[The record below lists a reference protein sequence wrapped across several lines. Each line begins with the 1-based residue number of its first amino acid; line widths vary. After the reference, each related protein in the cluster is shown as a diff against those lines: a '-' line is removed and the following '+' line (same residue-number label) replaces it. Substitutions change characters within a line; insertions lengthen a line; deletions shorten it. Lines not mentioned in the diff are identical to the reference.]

1 MCIQHEYWFE
11 QVSWEQQD
19 FYISGSFQS
28 RKTKKYI
35 YQKHLTYC
43 TSEINLDGRFF
54 IAVAVHHNLTEMESI
69 GIFSGSVWACAGL
82 AEAYAA
88 GPTLKSFEML
98 GRPGKIIC
106 KTIDWG
112 VMVVVAIFKSLAQT
126 YQRQEN
132 REQYQT
138 MPHLKVS
145 KLVILTKWGRSLFEF
160 WTLSKDTQSLICNL
174 TAKLSK
180 QHGIGPECI
189 RLLSRKAA
197 MIITP
202 SLPLKTHPKEHNKH
216 EDLEEG
222 AEDMRVTAQK

>member
-1 MCIQHEYWFE
+1 MG
-11 QVSWEQQD
+11 D
-19 FYISGSFQS
+19 
-28 RKTKKYI
+28 
-35 YQKHLTYC
+35 
-43 TSEINLDGRFF
+43 F
-54 IAVAVHHNLTEMESI
+54 IAVAGYHNLTEMESI

-112 VMVVVAIFKSLAQT
+112 VMVVVAIFKILAQT

-145 KLVILTKWGRSLFEF
+145 KLIILTKWGRPLFEF

-180 QHGIGPECI
+180 QHDNNTFVSTENSPQRAQQAWRSWRRSWRHASHCSEVGW
-189 RLLSRKAA
+189 RLS
-197 MIITP
+197 
-202 SLPLKTHPKEHNKH
+202 
-216 EDLEEG
+216 G
-222 AEDMRVTAQK
+222 

>member
-1 MCIQHEYWFE
+1 MCIQHDIDLNKFLESNKIFTY
-11 QVSWEQQD
+11 QD
-19 FYISGSFQS
+19 HFRAEKLKSIFIKS
-28 RKTKKYI
+28 I
-35 YQKHLTYC
+35 WHIAHLKL
-43 TSEINLDGRFF
+43 IWMGDF
-54 IAVAVHHNLTEMESI
+54 IAVAGYHNLTEMESI

-106 KTIDWG
+106 KTIYWG
-112 VMVVVAIFKSLAQT
+112 VMVVVAIFKILAQT

-145 KLVILTKWGRSLFEF
+145 KLIILTKWGRPLFEF

-180 QHGIGPECI
+180 QHGIGSECI

>member
-1 MCIQHEYWFE
+1 
-11 QVSWEQQD
+11 
-19 FYISGSFQS
+19 
-28 RKTKKYI
+28 
-35 YQKHLTYC
+35 
-43 TSEINLDGRFF
+43 
-54 IAVAVHHNLTEMESI
+54 
-69 GIFSGSVWACAGL
+69 
-82 AEAYAA
+82 
-88 GPTLKSFEML
+88 ML

-138 MPHLKVS
+138 MPHLKIS
-145 KLVILTKWGRSLFEF
+145 TLIILTLKKGCCSNFGHCPKIPNPLFATSQQNLPLNYLLGQIF
-160 WTLSKDTQSLICNL
+160 PRKKHGVGLDCN
-174 TAKLSK
+174 
-180 QHGIGPECI
+180 
-189 RLLSRKAA
+189 RLLSLKAT
-197 MIITP
+197 MILTS